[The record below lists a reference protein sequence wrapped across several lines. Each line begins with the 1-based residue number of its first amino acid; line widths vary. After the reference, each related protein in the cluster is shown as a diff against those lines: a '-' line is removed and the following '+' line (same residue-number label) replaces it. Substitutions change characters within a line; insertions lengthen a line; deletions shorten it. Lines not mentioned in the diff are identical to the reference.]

1 LLMNVVSGEMASIG
15 LKPLSYAYK
24 SFPKYELEQ
33 LMEKCNVESDDFLNE
48 LLCDLVYLGTFGLK
62 DEMREDVAES
72 IRLIR
77 HGNKDVDILNAK

>member
-1 LLMNVVSGEMASIG
+1 MASIG
-15 LKPLSYAYK
+15 LKPLSYAFK
-24 SFPKYELEQ
+24 TLPKYELEQ

-77 HGNKDVDILNAK
+77 HGK